1 MRKIH
6 KILATAAISLGLFL
20 GFEQKETQAMIIP
33 GINVMD
39 LSNLFQAAAQMLQ
52 DADLGGLF
60 SQISDLE
67 MKTQKFNEWRDQFR
81 KFTMMYNTIQ
91 KSARYAAEITSI
103 LAYFVQEVDFLYSS
117 YIWFSSNGATPEIV
131 LAAANCASGFQDSF
145 KSLQEDNKT
154 RLDFVQSLQSG
165 DALVILDSLDKLM
178 KDYQRE
184 FYANSSYYR
193 SEVSRLY
200 YRHRRLQADAANM
213 QFFANRLFY

>member
-6 KILATAAISLGLFL
+6 KILATVAISLGLFL
-20 GFEQKETQAMIIP
+20 GFEQKGTQAMIIP

-39 LSNLFQAAAQMLQ
+39 LSNLFQTASQILQ

-81 KFTMMYNTIQ
+81 KFTMMYNKIQ
-91 KSARYAAEITSI
+91 KGARYAAEITSI
-103 LAYFVQEVDFLYSS
+103 LAYFDQELDFLFSS
-117 YIWFSSNGATPEIV
+117 YMWFSSNGATTEIV
-131 LAAANCASGFQDSF
+131 MASFNCWSGFKDSF
-145 KSLQEDNKT
+145 LSLQEDNTT
-154 RLDFVQSLQSG
+154 RLNFIESLHSG
-165 DALVILDSLDKLM
+165 DALVILDSIDKLM

-184 FYANSSYYR
+184 FYVNSSYYR

-200 YRHRRLQADAANM
+200 YRHRRLQADAANLE
-213 QFFANRLFY
+213 FYANRLYY